1 MVKPILNFTV
11 DAGLGEDSCQ
21 LLTRKTCRHIPR
33 IHSEEKYSVFR
44 IHRLSSHFFADLLDS
59 IIVDV
64 ASECHRV
71 ARLGL
76 DSNLEEEDEELKL
89 SAQARVRV
97 ADPSNSNEANGKY
110 VVDIFG
116 QSHPSV
122 ASEIFECMN
131 CGRSIMAGRFAPHL
145 EKCMGKTVQHLLY
158 LLQNEMKD
166 NIRLV
171 VSEKYIG
178 LSLFVS
184 ISYHEKCFFSAPPQ
198 GRKARLKVTRSSTAA
213 AAQNNRYSR
222 GGPVSTYSPYSNHSS
237 NNSMNRLP
245 NGTSNF
251 AGEEHS
257 NGTFEP

>member
-1 MVKPILNFTV
+1 MSVSNEESL
-11 DAGLGEDSCQ
+11 S
-21 LLTRKTCRHIPR
+21 
-33 IHSEEKYSVFR
+33 HSQ
-44 IHRLSSHFFADLLDS
+44 LSSHFFLDLLDS

-116 QSHPSV
+116 QTHPAV
-122 ASEIFECMN
+122 ANEIFECMN

-145 EKCMGKTVQHLLY
+145 EKCMGK
-158 LLQNEMKD
+158 
-166 NIRLV
+166 
-171 VSEKYIG
+171 
-178 LSLFVS
+178 
-184 ISYHEKCFFSAPPQ
+184 

-213 AAQNNRYSR
+213 QNRFSR
-222 GGPVSTYSPYSNHSS
+222 GSPVPTYSNYST
-237 NNSMNRLP
+237 NSMNRLA
-245 NGTSNF
+245 NGSSTF

-257 NGTFEP
+257 NGTLES